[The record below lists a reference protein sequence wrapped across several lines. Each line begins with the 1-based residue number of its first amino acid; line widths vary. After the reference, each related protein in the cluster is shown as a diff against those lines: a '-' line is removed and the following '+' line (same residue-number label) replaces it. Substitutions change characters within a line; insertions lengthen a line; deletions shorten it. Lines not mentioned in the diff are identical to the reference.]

1 MAPLLAAIAKVG
13 LKAIEEAGYLAGSDV
28 LIGLDCAASEFYKDG
43 KYRFESEHL
52 SYTSQQ
58 FTDLLETWCDKYPI
72 VSVEDGMAEGD
83 WEGWE
88 TLTQRLGKRV
98 QLVGDDVFVTNP
110 DILADGRHLPFEDG
124 SVDALLIGRRTWEV
138 VSRFPAWPYGEK
150 PVFVLTR
157 RPAEGRHGERFLQG
171 SPAEVLAALGDA
183 GARRV
188 YVDGGRVVS
197 RVLAAGLLDE
207 LTISI
212 LPVVLGRGI
221 PLFVDAGPE
230 RWLDLASSR
239 AFGGGMVQLR
249 YAARPRP
256 PPATSRPSS

>member
-1 MAPLLAAIAKVG
+1 MTRPVTAAFLGSSLDGFIAGPDDELDWLERGGGPPEDHGFAPFFA
-13 LKAIEEAGYLAGSDV
+13 
-28 LIGLDCAASEFYKDG
+28 
-43 KYRFESEHL
+43 
-52 SYTSQQ
+52 
-58 FTDLLETWCDKYPI
+58 
-72 VSVEDGMAEGD
+72 
-83 WEGWE
+83 
-88 TLTQRLGKRV
+88 
-98 QLVGDDVFVTNP
+98 
-110 DILADGRHLPFEDG
+110 